1 MLTIKGSDRA
11 AIIIAAIS
19 IATPI
24 LLPYPGTALQR
35 TYTKRT
41 VTRHVIPNNVIQKM
55 QREGNFRIFLQ
66 GLRDTGMATA
76 LETGRGPYTIFAPND
91 RAFASMTKEAYNQL
105 FEDKNRLKTVL
116 KHHIVPRHIESDDIK
131 FDSLRTL
138 SGDFLMTNVSPAKT
152 ITVAGAVV
160 KKADIK
166 CRNGVVFSIDSV
178 VFPLT
183 GMESIAMAE
192 QTGVQQ

>member
-1 MLTIKGSDRA
+1 MLTIKGLDRSA
-11 AIIIAAIS
+11 VLIAAIS
-19 IATPI
+19 VVTPF
-24 LLPYPGTALQR
+24 LLPLPGSAVQHPYPR
-35 TYTKRT
+35 RT
-41 VTRHVIPNNVIQKM
+41 VTRHVIPNNVVQKM
-55 QREGNFRIFLQ
+55 QKEGNFRIFLQ

-91 RAFASMTKEAYNQL
+91 RAFASMTKESFTHL
-105 FEDKNRLKTVL
+105 FQDKNRLKTVL
-116 KHHIVPRHIESDDIK
+116 RHHIVPRHIESDDIK

-138 SGDFLMTNVSPAKT
+138 LGDFLMTNVSSAKT
-152 ITVAGAVV
+152 ITVGGAVV
-160 KKADIK
+160 KKADMK

-183 GMESIAMAE
+183 GMESIAMGE